1 MKRRDFL
8 KAMSL
13 LAAPLPALAFGES
26 SKMGV
31 AQLELGSGTVL
42 RPEAWT
48 RLLYEVQL
56 TTSIETASTVVSVA
70 PDSVELFGHPFAVLV
85 GNGRL
90 PELPEA
96 AIKKLRD
103 YLTYGGFL
111 FVDDSSGL
119 ERSPFDESARRLM
132 SRLFPTQPLVP
143 LPSDHSLYRSF
154 FLIDQPMGR
163 VATTPWLEGVTLGE
177 TTRVILC
184 RNDLSGA
191 LARSSDGRNLYP
203 VTPGGESQRREAV
216 KLGINLMMYALT
228 SNYKKDQAHVRQL
241 MLEGRLE

>member
-8 KAMSL
+8 KL
-13 LAAPLPALAFGES
+13 LGLSALPLPALAFGES

-31 AQLELGSGTVL
+31 AQLELGSGTLL
-42 RPEAWT
+42 RPAAWN

-56 TTSIETASTVVSVA
+56 TTSIETASTVVSIG
-70 PDSVELFGHPFAVLV
+70 PESPELFSHPFAVLV
-85 GNGRL
+85 GDGRL
-90 PELPEA
+90 PALSDFA
-96 AIKKLRD
+96 VKKLRD

-119 ERSPFDESARRLM
+119 DASPFDGSVRDLM
-132 SRLFPTQPLVP
+132 HQIFPTHPLVP

-154 FLIDQPMGR
+154 FLINRPVGR
-163 VATTPWLEGVTLGE
+163 VNTTPWLEGITLGE
-177 TTRVILC
+177 TTRVIYC

-191 LARSSDGRNLYP
+191 LARSPDGRNLYP

>member
-1 MKRRDFL
+1 MNRREL
-8 KAMSL
+8 LTMLGL
-13 LAAPLPALAFGES
+13 LALPAPALGFGES

-31 AQLELGSGTVL
+31 AQINLGSGTL
-42 RPEAWT
+42 IRPEAWT

-56 TTSIETASTVVSVA
+56 TTSIETASSVVSLS
-70 PDSVELFGHPFAVLV
+70 PESPELFSHPFSVLV

-90 PELPEA
+90 PELSEEA
-96 AIKKLRD
+96 VKKLRD

-111 FVDDSSGL
+111 FIDDSSGL
-119 ERSPFDESARRLM
+119 ERSPFDDSVRELLT
-132 SRLFPTQPLVP
+132 RLFPTQPLVP

-163 VATTPWLEGVTLGE
+163 VATSRWLEGITLGE
-177 TTRVILC
+177 TTRVIVC

-191 LARSSDGRNLYP
+191 LARSPDGRNLYP
-203 VTPGGESQRREAV
+203 VTPGGERQRREAL